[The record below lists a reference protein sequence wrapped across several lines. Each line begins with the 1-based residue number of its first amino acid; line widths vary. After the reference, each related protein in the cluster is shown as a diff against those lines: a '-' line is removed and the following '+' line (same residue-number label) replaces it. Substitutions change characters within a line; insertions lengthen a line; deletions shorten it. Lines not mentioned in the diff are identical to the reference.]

1 MYGRGRRTRE
11 KSYQGVIR
19 GRIVRVQRRHVA
31 FVRAAA
37 SLLSDGIRR
46 TESHV
51 KKNRTND
58 LVFTYL
64 LVSFYL
70 ALHHASYSIYLFGI
84 AP

>member
-1 MYGRGRRTRE
+1 MYN
-11 KSYQGVIR
+11 VD
-19 GRIVRVQRRHVA
+19 VA

-51 KKNRTND
+51 KTE

-70 ALHHASYSIYLFGI
+70 ALYHASYSIYLFGI
-84 AP
+84 APSYDRPFKIV